1 MWNRHGLGVRMVHH
15 AKDKRVKATQLP
27 QGVQPTL
34 CSEYLL
40 CGKPFVIFALN
51 TFKCYRIPIDS
62 SYHHTF
68 PSLNFPDGETEAKVL
83 TASKVAGPGTGPMS
97 VSGQN
102 YASSPVCE
110 DTEPQTLE

>member
-1 MWNRHGLGVRMVHH
+1 MVHG

-27 QGVQPTL
+27 QGVRPTL
-34 CSEYLL
+34 CSEYIYFVA
-40 CGKPFVIFALN
+40 KPFVIFALN
-51 TFKCYRIPIDS
+51 TFKCYRTPIDS
-62 SYHHTF
+62 SYHHAF

-102 YASSPVCE
+102 YASCPVCE
-110 DTEPQTLE
+110 DTEPQSPE